1 MTSDAGNV
9 YPQDNAGIYYFGANK
24 TFVGNDSEVLYPE
37 KVTDISD
44 LDQIQGYERNNL
56 IIKYGDL
63 ISL

>member
-1 MTSDAGNV
+1 MQVPFILRTTQV
-9 YPQDNAGIYYFGANK
+9 YITLVLTRGKN
-24 TFVGNDSEVLYPE
+24 SEVLYPE